1 MKAIL
6 RLGTSLCGAL
16 AACAAASAQS
26 LTRVTLSPQ
35 GTITNQSSYNPATS
49 ADGRFVAYE
58 SSAGNL
64 VANDTNGDFDVFV
77 YDRETGVNERV
88 SVSTAG
94 IEGNNDSRIPSIS
107 ADGRFVAFTSVAN
120 NLVPGDTNV
129 WNDAFVRDRLLGTTE
144 RVSIAANGA
153 QGDQPSAASA
163 ISADGRY
170 VVFTSLATN
179 LVPGQLYTDW
189 NVFVKDRVTGSVTL
203 ASVDTSG
210 TQQHGNSTGG
220 SISADGRYVAFQS
233 TAELTWGI
241 VNNSSNIFVRDLW
254 AARTELVD
262 VTWFGISGDSGSDLH
277 AISADGRWVAFQSYA
292 DDLIPNA
299 ANIGPHI
306 FLRDLVSATTTCVSV
321 NYSGVESAYISDA
334 TVLSISA
341 DGRFVAFDST
351 APDLVPNDSGT
362 IADVFV
368 RDALAGKTS
377 RVSESL
383 AGTQGNGSSYGC
395 SLSADGRF
403 VAFGSLANNLDGMFD
418 PNLSMDI
425 FLLDRGAAF
434 AFTPLCSGDGSAGVC
449 PCGNQG
455 VAGHGCENSAAT
467 GGAVLTATG
476 VASLSASTVVLTS
489 TGELPSALSIVLQ
502 GRSLVAAAP
511 FGDGLRCTGGNLKRL
526 YVHNASSGTMSAP
539 QGNDA
544 TIPARSAS
552 LGDPIALG
560 ATRLYQVYYRDADLG
575 FCPEP
580 NGSSFNVSNAIA
592 TAWGF

>member
-383 AGTQGNGSSYGC
+383 AGAQGNGSSYGC